1 MPVDYS
7 KFDEIDYDALLMSES
22 EEKEEREEKR
32 KKNLEALKKAALK
45 KAGLN
50 VAIGLEMMKE
60 KGITADV
67 IKSTPEEKSKVLAI
81 HQYYERRGINILDLS
96 EPPPELKKLFAET
109 WKAKYSLF
117 ERLCPEESKG
127 SRKLEEQTV
136 QESWE
141 IVRAVLKK
149 WNAEEG

>member
-32 KKNLEALKKAALK
+32 KKNLEALKKA
-45 KAGLN
+45 GLN
-50 VAIGLEMMKE
+50 VALGLEMMKE

-67 IKSTPEEKSKVLAI
+67 MKSTPEEKSKVLAI

-117 ERLCPEESKG
+117 ERLCPEESMG